1 MSTPNDEIERTA
13 IWLAYSKKCVYCGDL
28 IQLRDLQIDH
38 ILPRSLNKDQAKLER
53 LKIEYGLSSG
63 FQIDSVSNY
72 LPTHGRCNL
81 RKRDKIFDESSAR
94 YYLKIAEDK
103 IEAINRLISGLQL
116 QAAKDSIL
124 ASVRCAFDSGNVNLL
139 DLMSAVSNV
148 KGFPLSTR
156 IEFVDGEWN
165 GDDLA
170 GNVDGLLDRQI
181 LFGETLSIDGVE
193 FINAS
198 GSSIVIR
205 TCREYRAARA
215 AGYYAYTTFAMEMEA
230 FLEAADAVL
239 DAVSLARLPVISY
252 LSNPHVGV
260 ADINL
265 LPIGLL
271 PWIGPEYEEMIAG
284 IKALTLKELNLSGEI
299 SIIDVSSTHLHFEFR
314 GCGAVI
320 RELLRADL
328 DGDGLE
334 EILIQYYIYAIG
346 GTFGASMIGTLR
358 RPYQDGLFEYV
369 PNTRRLT

>member
-1 MSTPNDEIERTA
+1 
-13 IWLAYSKKCVYCGDL
+13 
-28 IQLRDLQIDH
+28 
-38 ILPRSLNKDQAKLER
+38 
-53 LKIEYGLSSG
+53 
-63 FQIDSVSNY
+63 
-72 LPTHGRCNL
+72 
-81 RKRDKIFDESSAR
+81 
-94 YYLKIAEDK
+94 
-103 IEAINRLISGLQL
+103 
-116 QAAKDSIL
+116 
-124 ASVRCAFDSGNVNLL
+124 
-139 DLMSAVSNV
+139 
-148 KGFPLSTR
+148 
-156 IEFVDGEWN
+156 
-165 GDDLA
+165 
-170 GNVDGLLDRQI
+170 
-181 LFGETLSIDGVE
+181 
-193 FINAS
+193 
-198 GSSIVIR
+198 
-205 TCREYRAARA
+205 
-215 AGYYAYTTFAMEMEA
+215 
-230 FLEAADAVL
+230 
-239 DAVSLARLPVISY
+239 
-252 LSNPHVGV
+252 V